1 MQLDSD
7 EVRRR
12 LEAEKAEL
20 RSLEAEA
27 AGSRPSV
34 ALDQTEVGRL
44 ARIGAIQAHE
54 MALATERR
62 RRERLARIDA
72 ALKRLDEGEFGI
84 CISCGDRIA
93 EKRLEVD
100 LTTPTCVKCAK

>member
-12 LEAEKAEL
+12 LEAERAEL
-20 RSLEAEA
+20 QSLEAEA

-34 ALDQTEVGRL
+34 THDQTEVGRL
-44 ARIGAIQAHE
+44 ARIGAIQSHE

-62 RRERLARIDA
+62 RRDRLARIDA
-72 ALKRLDEGEFGI
+72 ALKRLGNGEFGV
-84 CISCGDRIA
+84 CVSCGEDIP